1 MDAQTIIGRKRD
13 SFALN
18 VDEIN
23 WFCKGLA
30 SGIVSDAQ
38 AGAFAMAVTINGMN
52 DLELVNLTLG
62 MLNSG
67 AILKW
72 DLPGPILDKHSTG
85 GVGDCVSLLLAP
97 ALASCGA
104 FVPMVSGRG
113 LGHTGGTLDKLEAIT
128 GYKTQIST
136 QKFKKVVSDI
146 GCAIVGASDDIAPAD
161 QRLYGI
167 RDVTGTV
174 GNVALIT
181 SSILSK
187 KLASGLD
194 GLVLDVKAGS
204 GAVMKNVKMATSLA
218 TEMVRIGEQSGC
230 STTALITNMDEPLA
244 ACAGNSLEVL
254 TAMDCLTMRRIDK
267 RLFDLTISL
276 GGSLLKS
283 AQVVTTLKEG
293 ENKIRESMEG
303 GFAAEKFAKMV
314 SALGGP
320 VNFLERY
327 KDLLP
332 EAATIVEV
340 KSNLEGFVSE
350 IDVRRLGL
358 TVVSLGGG
366 RMRQDDKLD
375 LSVGLDK
382 FLPLGSKV
390 SLGAVLAR
398 VHGRDETSVLK
409 AVEEVRSAYKIS
421 NKSIDGKKIIIKRIS
436 K

>member
-30 SGIVSDAQ
+30 SGMVSDAQ

-67 AILKW
+67 SILKW

-174 GNVALIT
+174 GNVALI
-181 SSILSK
+181 
-187 KLASGLD
+187 
-194 GLVLDVKAGS
+194 
-204 GAVMKNVKMATSLA
+204 
-218 TEMVRIGEQSGC
+218 
-230 STTALITNMDEPLA
+230 IT
-244 ACAGNSLEVL
+244 
-254 TAMDCLTMRRIDK
+254 
-267 RLFDLTISL
+267 
-276 GGSLLKS
+276 
-283 AQVVTTLKEG
+283 
-293 ENKIRESMEG
+293 
-303 GFAAEKFAKMV
+303 
-314 SALGGP
+314 
-320 VNFLERY
+320 
-327 KDLLP
+327 
-332 EAATIVEV
+332 
-340 KSNLEGFVSE
+340 
-350 IDVRRLGL
+350 
-358 TVVSLGGG
+358 
-366 RMRQDDKLD
+366 
-375 LSVGLDK
+375 
-382 FLPLGSKV
+382 
-390 SLGAVLAR
+390 
-398 VHGRDETSVLK
+398 
-409 AVEEVRSAYKIS
+409 
-421 NKSIDGKKIIIKRIS
+421 
-436 K
+436 

>member
-1 MDAQTIIGRKRD
+1 MDAQTIIGKKRD
-13 SFALN
+13 LIDLSASEL
-18 VDEIN
+18 D

-30 SGIVSDAQ
+30 SGIISDSQ
-38 AGAFAMAVTINGMN
+38 AGAFAMAITINGMN
-52 DLELVNLTLG
+52 DEELVNLTTG

-67 AILKW
+67 STLSW
-72 DLPGPILDKHSTG
+72 DLPGPVLDKHSTG

-97 ALASCGA
+97 ALAACGA

-113 LGHTGGTLDKLEAIT
+113 LGHTGGTLDKLESIS

-136 QKFKKVVSDI
+136 QKFKKVVSEI

-167 RDVTGTV
+167 RDITGTV
-174 GNVALIT
+174 ENVALIT

-194 GLVLDVKAGS
+194 GLVLDVKSGS
-204 GAVMKNVKMATSLA
+204 GAVMKDFKSAISLA
-218 TEMVRIGEQSGC
+218 KKMVRIGRQSGC

-254 TAMDCLTMRRIDK
+254 ATMDSLTMRRVDK

-276 GGSLLKS
+276 GGALLKS
-283 AQVVTTLKEG
+283 SNVVDSLKGG
-293 ENKIRESMEG
+293 ENKIREAIEG
-303 GFAAEKFAKMV
+303 GFAAEKFSQMV

-320 VNFLERY
+320 RNLVERY
-327 KDLLP
+327 RELLP

-340 KSNLEGFVSE
+340 KSNFEGFVTE

-358 TVVSLGGG
+358 AVVSLGGG
-366 RMRQDDKLD
+366 RVRQDDKLD
-375 LSVGLDK
+375 LSVGLDQ

-390 SLGAVLAR
+390 KPGTVLAR
-398 VHGRDETSVLK
+398 VHGRDEASVLK
-409 AVEEVRSAYKIS
+409 ASDEVRKAYRILEEYV
-421 NKSIDGKKIIIKRIS
+421 DKKKMIIKRIS